1 MQPLALFCK
10 SGQQSPLHAVQVA
23 VTKAWPRPQGQ
34 IISEF
39 ESREDLIE
47 SLLTSCHIPWW

>member
-1 MQPLALFCK
+1 MTLRAVNAL
-10 SGQQSPLHAVQVA
+10 QVA
-23 VTKAWPRPQGQ
+23 VTKAWPRPQGL

-39 ESREDLIE
+39 ESRDDLIE